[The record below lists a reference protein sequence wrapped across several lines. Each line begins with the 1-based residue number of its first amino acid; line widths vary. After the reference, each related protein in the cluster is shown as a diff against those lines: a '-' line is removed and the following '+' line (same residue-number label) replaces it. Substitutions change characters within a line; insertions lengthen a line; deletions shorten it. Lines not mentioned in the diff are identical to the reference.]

1 MNKYSNTRERI
12 QSAKDGDER
21 ELALLVEENIALV
34 KSIAKRF
41 LDRGADF
48 EDLVQI
54 GTIGLIRA
62 IRGFN
67 FDFDTAL
74 STYAVPMIAGEIK
87 RFLRDDGILKVSRDI
102 KKNAAAIRRFSNDFE
117 MKNGRSPTTEEISEG
132 LLMSGEDIVFAL
144 EACLAPAALEWE
156 GEDGERGEILL
167 GVDTME
173 RDFDRIALHDALEK
187 LTQSERTL
195 IKLRYFKNLTQQQTA
210 DVLGLTQVKVSR
222 DEKKI
227 CAKLRLLLE

>member
-1 MNKYSNTRERI
+1 MNRFSNTRERI
-12 QSAKDGDER
+12 RSAKEGDEE
-21 ELALLVEENIALV
+21 ELSLLVEENIALV
-34 KSIAKRF
+34 KSIARRF
-41 LDRGADF
+41 VDRGADF

-67 FDFDTAL
+67 FEFETAL

-87 RFLRDDGILKVSRDI
+87 RFLRDDGLLKISRDV
-102 KKNAAAIRRFSNDFE
+102 KKNASMIRRFSLDFE
-117 MKNGRSPTTEEISEG
+117 MREGRSPTTDELSAGLGLSNEEIA
-132 LLMSGEDIVFAL
+132 FAL
-144 EACLAPAALEWE
+144 EASLAPAALEWE
-156 GEDGERGEILL
+156 GEDGERGELFL

-173 RDFDRIALHDALEK
+173 RDFDRIALHTALES
-187 LTQSERTL
+187 LSEKERLL
-195 IKLRYFKNLTQQQTA
+195 IKLRFFKNLTQQQTA

-227 CAKLRLLLE
+227 CQKLRILLE

>member
-1 MNKYSNTRERI
+1 MKKFLNTRERI
-12 QSAKDGDER
+12 QSAKEGDEG
-21 ELALLVEENIALV
+21 ELSLLVEENIALV

-41 LDRGADF
+41 VDRGVDF

-67 FDFDTAL
+67 FEFDTAL

-87 RFLRDDGILKVSRDI
+87 RFLRDDGIIKVSREV
-102 KKNAAAIRRFSNDFE
+102 KKNASRIRRFSLDFE
-117 MKNGRSPTTEEISEG
+117 MREGRSPTTLDLSRALSLSE
-132 LLMSGEDIVFAL
+132 EDIAFAL
-144 EACLAPAALEWE
+144 EACLAPRALEWE
-156 GEDGERGEILL
+156 NDEGERGEELF

-173 RDFDRIALHDALEK
+173 SDFDRIALHDAIEK
-187 LTQSERTL
+187 LSVQEKKI

>member
-1 MNKYSNTRERI
+1 MNRFSNTRERI
-12 QSAKDGDER
+12 KLAKDGDER
-21 ELALLVEENIALV
+21 ELELLVLENTPLV

-41 LDRGADF
+41 VDRGVDF

-87 RFLRDDGILKVSRDI
+87 RFLRDDGLLKISREVKRNASAILK
-102 KKNAAAIRRFSNDFE
+102 FSNEFE
-117 MKNGRSPTTEEISEG
+117 MKHAHSPTTEEISNA
-132 LLMSGEDIVFAL
+132 LQLSFEDIVFAL
-144 EACLAPAALEWE
+144 ESCAQVSALEWE
-156 GEDGERGEILL
+156 GEDGERMESIL

-173 RDFDRIALHDALEK
+173 RDFDRIAINSALEH
-187 LTQSERTL
+187 LSENERLL